1 MQKILRSIS
10 CSDPGYLLI
19 LNDHHPFITVSRFG
33 SFGYGPVDAGNICE
47 RPNADRLSTAGRR
60 PGHIDE
66 QGFGVVTEQRMY
78 TLVRQSA
85 PIADRQF
92 GIEFSRP
99 WRGGLCLHVRLIG
112 SDIQTNGELP

>member
-1 MQKILRSIS
+1 MTTTLSSQFPDLDHLVMGPSTPGTSVNVRILID
-10 CSDPGYLLI
+10 CQPPG
-19 LNDHHPFITVSRFG
+19 
-33 SFGYGPVDAGNICE
+33 DARGI
-47 RPNADRLSTAGRR
+47 DV
-60 PGHIDE
+60 DE

-99 WRGGLCLHVRLIG
+99 WRGGLRLHVRLIG